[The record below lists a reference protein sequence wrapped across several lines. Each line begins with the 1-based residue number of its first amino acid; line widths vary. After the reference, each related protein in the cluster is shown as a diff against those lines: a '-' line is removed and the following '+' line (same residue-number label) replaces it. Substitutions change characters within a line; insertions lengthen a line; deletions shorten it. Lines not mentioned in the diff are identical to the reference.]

1 MAQNVALT
9 ESLENYLET
18 ILFLE
23 TENKVARAKDIADR
37 LQIQR
42 GSVTSALKVLSDKGL
57 INYEPYSYITLT
69 ARGKTLAEDI
79 ALRHA
84 TIKDFLINVLRIDPE
99 IAEETACRMEH
110 AIDPLTMERL
120 TCFIN
125 YVNECPRAGEQWIQS
140 FLTYCAKER
149 CSPEQCQECIG
160 TIRMA
165 DKDKD

>member
-1 MAQNVALT
+1 MARNMELT
-9 ESLENYLET
+9 ESLENYLEA

-69 ARGKTLAEDI
+69 TRGKTLAKDI
-79 ALRHA
+79 TLRHA
-84 TIKDFLINVLRIDPE
+84 TIKDFLINVLRIDPD
-99 IAEETACRMEH
+99 IADDTACRMEH
-110 AIDPLTMERL
+110 AIDPQTMERL

-125 YVNECPRAGEQWIQS
+125 YVNECPRAGEQWIES

-149 CSPEQCQECIG
+149 CNPELCKECIEG
-160 TIRMA
+160 IKPG
-165 DKDKD
+165 DK